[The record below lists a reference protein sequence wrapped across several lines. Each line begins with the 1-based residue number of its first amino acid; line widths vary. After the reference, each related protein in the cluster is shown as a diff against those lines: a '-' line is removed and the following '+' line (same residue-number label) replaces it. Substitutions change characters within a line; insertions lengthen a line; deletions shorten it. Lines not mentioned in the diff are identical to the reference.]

1 MVYIPLVKK
10 TKWIDL
16 SNEHKRLREEVEKD
30 LREGCCQKG
39 NIQPIMLQGAFGI
52 GKTNTLYYIFHYCW
66 EVLKTPALYMPLA
79 KIVDEVKKEA
89 KASDSGKVENNR
101 LSLILKKMIDEQIAL
116 LKSDNYDEIY
126 NVDFP
131 EFQSGDENVNLSLTD
146 YLKDFES
153 VSVVFDEKEEN
164 PFKDVVFNKD
174 VISSAITSGN
184 VPVLL
189 VDEFESKFYELKKI
203 VASSG
208 GGILRELFDQIVQT
222 HPFQLVIG
230 NGPASG
236 YEVAKDKGGDADSET
251 AANRRLKT
259 IPIPFPAS
267 SLLKRRFMEGCANG
281 YVNFIWWM
289 SRCRP
294 GHVQKLHDNVK
305 YDMLNGYKS
314 SEFVTQSIFN
324 EPIDEGGEDVTYLK
338 TSYFETIDSHLFPI
352 VKDLL
357 LDFEPC
363 ELTMEKD
370 YIDAFKNEN
379 DAKSFFCSD
388 ETINVEKVLC
398 PALKDDICLFLEKC
412 KNSEAKYLDVNYY
425 THLNK
430 YFSYILDACANKVGE
445 IAFNSPYKYAE
456 EALAD
461 SFLIPLLELT
471 YDFVSQYEDSE
482 APAIKEVRDFLLDCI
497 KHVEHSKEEEQ
508 IAEDFPELSNLFDGF
523 RANKCKGDKFY
534 IQFSLQALREIF
546 EQPIGSPILRYRGMS
561 LEEKLETVDF
571 QKTVLLTDSYDN
583 QIIVFVPIL
592 EEDKQ
597 DAYLSRLE
605 KYIASIENNLHENAK
620 KTLHVVYLQE
630 SEKIDSLK
638 TRITRTGD
646 ELLPIAK
653 YKKIVFELFDDYKF
667 NFGRQIQ
674 DFIDSVAKIVIA
686 GCACGDL
693 YSPNGMTC
701 EVRDVIT
708 KIKDS
713 SWTPQKEIRRIRR
726 TIEHYEKLVCEGDNA
741 ILKAIK
747 SKSLIDY
754 EDALTKAICDASEYE
769 DNIPCD
775 FTKIVDGKVT
785 DTRSKYIAQ
794 LYVLEKAGKS
804 GMGNNSLIELLKKI
818 GTQGD
823 LYFAPNEDKTLQT
836 LHFDQLKTA
845 LSDSEELSVFFEKY
859 NKDDRFIQNLLAFAG
874 SMVKETVATDIETL
888 YAFMN
893 DSIDN
898 HWIGT
903 YSDKLKYNCSK
914 AETLIKLLYLSKYVS
929 KMDSETLKE
938 SLISNLN
945 AKGAELNSTRVT
957 LTNSINEILTLLYT
971 QKPQRDNESQPF
983 FGYLHKLSEVGRLF
997 DDCQRVL
1004 REESDS
1010 MAALCIIDSVY
1021 SRLVD
1026 IVDSVNILSTQT
1038 TTVKN
1043 SLSSF
1048 QQSVNRLY
1056 QLPINEIYENKLA
1069 AKLINMK
1076 SPDASKNGFRGYN
1089 EDYCWANTRNTL
1101 KYYKDETKN
1110 VFTTK
1115 LNPIKNDT
1123 LKAND
1128 VSAFTNYLY
1137 RVFQSSTDIK
1147 TRLDSVLNLCRECK
1161 VLADDYTELKSQI
1174 ENLLKVEVNNG

>member
-1 MVYIPLVKK
+1 MAYIPLVKQ

-30 LREGCCQKG
+30 LRKGCCEKG

-66 EVLKTPALYMPLA
+66 EVLQTPALYLPLA

-89 KASDSGKVENNR
+89 KSNDSGKVENNR
-101 LSLILKKMIDEQIAL
+101 LSLILKKMIDEQINL
-116 LKSDNYDEIY
+116 LKSDNYDEVF

-146 YLKDFES
+146 YLKDFEP
-153 VSVVFDEKEEN
+153 VTVVLDEKEEN
-164 PFKDVVFNKD
+164 PFKDIVFNKD
-174 VISSAITSGN
+174 VINIAISSGN

-222 HPFQLVIG
+222 RACQVVIG

-267 SLLKRRFMEGCANG
+267 ALLKRRFMEGCANG

-305 YDMLNGYKS
+305 YDMLSGYKS
-314 SEFVTQSIFN
+314 SEFITQSIFN
-324 EPIDEGGEDVTYLK
+324 EPIDEGGEEVTYLK
-338 TSYFETIDSHLFPI
+338 TSFFETIDSHLFPI

-357 LDFEPC
+357 LDFEPR

-370 YIDAFKNEN
+370 YIDAFKDEIN
-379 DAKSFFCSD
+379 AKCFYCSD
-388 ETINVEKVLC
+388 ETINVEKELC
-398 PALKDDICLFLEKC
+398 PALKDDLSIFLDKC
-412 KNSEAKYLDVNYY
+412 KNSDAKYLDINYY

-430 YFSYILDACANKVGE
+430 YFSYILDACADKNGK

-508 IAEDFPELSNLFDGF
+508 IADDFPELSNLFDGF
-523 RANKCKGDKFY
+523 KANKSKGEEFY
-534 IQFSLQALREIF
+534 IQFSLRALREIF

-561 LEEKLETVDF
+561 LEQKLETIDF

-583 QIIVFVPIL
+583 QMIVFVPNL
-592 EEDKQ
+592 DEDKQ
-597 DAYLSRLE
+597 DAYISRLE
-605 KYIASIENNLHENAK
+605 MYIKSVEKDLHENAR
-620 KTLHVVYLQE
+620 KTLHIVYLQE
-630 SEKIDSLK
+630 SEKIDLLK
-638 TRITRTGD
+638 NRITRVGD

-674 DFIDSVAKIVIA
+674 DFVDSVAKIVIA
-686 GCACGDL
+686 GCACDDL
-693 YSPNGMTC
+693 YSLNGLTY

-713 SWTPQKEIRRIRR
+713 SWTPQKEIRR

-741 ILKAIK
+741 ILKAVK

-754 EDALTKAICDASEYE
+754 EDALSKAICDASDYE
-769 DNIPCD
+769 DNVPCD
-775 FTKIVDGKVT
+775 FTKVIDGKIT
-785 DTRSKYIAQ
+785 DARSKCIAL
-794 LYVLEKAGKS
+794 LYVLEKAGKTDNV
-804 GMGNNSLIELLKKI
+804 NNSMVELLRKV
-818 GTQGD
+818 GTQGA
-823 LYFAPNEDKTLQT
+823 LHFAPNEDKVLQS

-845 LSDSEELSVFFEKY
+845 LSDSEEIKDILGKY
-859 NKDDRFIQNLLAFAG
+859 NGDDRFIQNLFAFAG
-874 SMVKETVATDIETL
+874 SMVKETVATNIEAL

-893 DSIDN
+893 DSFDN
-898 HWIGT
+898 HWIAT
-903 YSDKLKYNCSK
+903 YSDKLKYNCPK
-914 AETLIKLLYLSKYVS
+914 AEILIKLLYLSNYVS
-929 KMDSETLKE
+929 KIDSAKLRE
-938 SLISNLN
+938 SLIANLT
-945 AKGAELNSTRVT
+945 AKGAELNATRAT
-957 LTNSINEILTLLYT
+957 LSESINEILTLLYT
-971 QKPQRDNESQPF
+971 QKPQRDNDSQPF
-983 FGYLHKLSEVGRLF
+983 FGYLQKLSDVGKLF
-997 DDCQRVL
+997 EDCQRVL

-1010 MAALCIIDSVY
+1010 IAALCVINSVY

-1026 IVDSVNILSTQT
+1026 IIDSVKILSTQT
-1038 TTVKN
+1038 TTIKN
-1043 SLSSF
+1043 SLSGF
-1048 QQSVNRLY
+1048 EQSIKRLY
-1056 QLPINEIYENKLA
+1056 QSPINEIYEDKLA

-1089 EDYCWANTRNTL
+1089 EDYCWATTRNTL
-1101 KYYKDETKN
+1101 KYHKDETKN

-1115 LNPIKNDT
+1115 LNPIKQET
-1123 LKAND
+1123 LKGND
-1128 VSAFTNYLY
+1128 VSVFTTYLS
-1137 RVFQSSTDIK
+1137 RVLQTTTDIK
-1147 TRLDSVLNLCRECK
+1147 TRLDSVLSL
-1161 VLADDYTELKSQI
+1161 
-1174 ENLLKVEVNNG
+1174 

>member
-1 MVYIPLVKK
+1 MVYIPLVKQ

-30 LREGCCQKG
+30 LRKGCCEKG

-66 EVLKTPALYMPLA
+66 EVLQTPALYLPLA

-89 KASDSGKVENNR
+89 KSNDSGKVENNR
-101 LSLILKKMIDEQIAL
+101 LSLILKKMIDEQINL
-116 LKSDNYDEIY
+116 LKSDNYDEVF

-146 YLKDFES
+146 YLKDFEP
-153 VSVVFDEKEEN
+153 VTVVLDEKEEN
-164 PFKDVVFNKD
+164 PFKDIVFNKD
-174 VISSAITSGN
+174 VINIAISSGN

-222 HPFQLVIG
+222 RPFQLVIG

-267 SLLKRRFMEGCANG
+267 ALLKRRFMEGCANG

-305 YDMLNGYKS
+305 YDMLSGYKS
-314 SEFVTQSIFN
+314 SEFITQSIFN
-324 EPIDEGGEDVTYLK
+324 EPIDEGGEEVTYLK
-338 TSYFETIDSHLFPI
+338 TSFFETIDSHLFPI

-357 LDFEPC
+357 LDFEPR

-370 YIDAFKNEN
+370 YIDAFKDEIN
-379 DAKSFFCSD
+379 AKCFYCSD
-388 ETINVEKVLC
+388 ETINVEKELC
-398 PALKDDICLFLEKC
+398 PALKDDLSIFLDKC
-412 KNSEAKYLDVNYY
+412 KNSDAKYLDINYY

-430 YFSYILDACANKVGE
+430 YFSYILDACADKNGK

-508 IAEDFPELSNLFDGF
+508 IADDFPELSNLFDGF
-523 RANKCKGDKFY
+523 KANKSKGEEFY
-534 IQFSLQALREIF
+534 IQFSLRALREIF

-561 LEEKLETVDF
+561 LEQKLETIDF

-583 QIIVFVPIL
+583 QMIVFVPNL
-592 EEDKQ
+592 DEDKQ
-597 DAYLSRLE
+597 DAYISRLE
-605 KYIASIENNLHENAK
+605 MYIKSVEKDLHENAR
-620 KTLHVVYLQE
+620 KTLHIVYLQE
-630 SEKIDSLK
+630 SEKIDLLK
-638 TRITRTGD
+638 NRITRVGD

-674 DFIDSVAKIVIA
+674 DFVDSVAKIVIA
-686 GCACGDL
+686 GCACDDL
-693 YSPNGMTC
+693 YSLNGLTY

-713 SWTPQKEIRRIRR
+713 SWTPQKEIRR

-741 ILKAIK
+741 ILKAVK

-754 EDALTKAICDASEYE
+754 EDALSKAICDASDYE
-769 DNIPCD
+769 DNVPCD
-775 FTKIVDGKVT
+775 FTKVIDGKIT
-785 DTRSKYIAQ
+785 DARSKCIAL
-794 LYVLEKAGKS
+794 LYVLEKAGKTDNV
-804 GMGNNSLIELLKKI
+804 NNSMVELLRKV
-818 GTQGD
+818 GTQGA
-823 LYFAPNEDKTLQT
+823 LHFAPNEDKVLQS

-845 LSDSEELSVFFEKY
+845 LSDSEEIKDILGKY
-859 NKDDRFIQNLLAFAG
+859 NGDDRFIQNLFAFAG
-874 SMVKETVATDIETL
+874 SMVKETVATNIEAL

-893 DSIDN
+893 DSFDN
-898 HWIGT
+898 HWIAT
-903 YSDKLKYNCSK
+903 YSDKMKYNCPK
-914 AETLIKLLYLSKYVS
+914 AEILIKLLYLSNYVS
-929 KMDSETLKE
+929 KIDSAKLRE
-938 SLISNLN
+938 SLIANLT
-945 AKGAELNSTRVT
+945 AKGAELNATRAT
-957 LTNSINEILTLLYT
+957 LSESINEILTLLYT
-971 QKPQRDNESQPF
+971 QKPQRDNDSQPF
-983 FGYLHKLSEVGRLF
+983 FGYLQKLSDVGKLF
-997 DDCQRVL
+997 EDCQRVL

-1010 MAALCIIDSVY
+1010 IAALCVINSVY

-1026 IVDSVNILSTQT
+1026 IIDSVKILSTQT
-1038 TTVKN
+1038 TTIKN
-1043 SLSSF
+1043 SLSGF
-1048 QQSVNRLY
+1048 EQSIKRLY
-1056 QLPINEIYENKLA
+1056 QSPINEIYEDKLA

-1089 EDYCWANTRNTL
+1089 EDYCWATTRNTL
-1101 KYYKDETKN
+1101 KYHKDETKN

-1115 LNPIKNDT
+1115 LNPIKQET
-1123 LKAND
+1123 LKGND
-1128 VSAFTNYLY
+1128 VSVFTTYLS
-1137 RVFQSSTDIK
+1137 RVLQTTTDIK
-1147 TRLDSVLNLCRECK
+1147 TRLDSVLSLCRECK
-1161 VLADDYTELKSQI
+1161 VLADDYTELKTQI
-1174 ENLLKVEVNNG
+1174 GNLLKFEENNG

>member
-1 MVYIPLVKK
+1 MAYIPLVKQ

-30 LREGCCQKG
+30 LRKGCCEKG

-66 EVLKTPALYMPLA
+66 EVLQTPALYLPLA

-89 KASDSGKVENNR
+89 KSNDSGKVENNR
-101 LSLILKKMIDEQIAL
+101 LSLILKKMIDEQINL
-116 LKSDNYDEIY
+116 LKSDNYDEVF

-146 YLKDFES
+146 YLKDFEP
-153 VSVVFDEKEEN
+153 VTVVLDEKEDN
-164 PFKDVVFNKD
+164 PFKDIVFNKD
-174 VISSAITSGN
+174 VINIAISSGN

-222 HPFQLVIG
+222 RPFLLVIG

-267 SLLKRRFMEGCANG
+267 ALLKRRFMEGCANG

-305 YDMLNGYKS
+305 YDMLSGYKS
-314 SEFVTQSIFN
+314 SEFITQSIFN
-324 EPIDEGGEDVTYLK
+324 EPIDEGGEEVTYLK
-338 TSYFETIDSHLFPI
+338 TSFFETIDSHLFPI

-357 LDFEPC
+357 LDFEPR

-370 YIDAFKNEN
+370 YIDAFKDEIN
-379 DAKSFFCSD
+379 AKCFYCSD
-388 ETINVEKVLC
+388 ETINVEKELC
-398 PALKDDICLFLEKC
+398 PALKDDLSIFLDKC
-412 KNSEAKYLDVNYY
+412 KNSDAKYLDINYY

-430 YFSYILDACANKVGE
+430 YFSYILDACADKNGK

-508 IAEDFPELSNLFDGF
+508 IADDFPELSNLFDGF
-523 RANKCKGDKFY
+523 KANKSKGEEFY
-534 IQFSLQALREIF
+534 IQFSLRALREIF

-561 LEEKLETVDF
+561 LEQKLETIDF

-583 QIIVFVPIL
+583 QMIVFVPNL
-592 EEDKQ
+592 DEDKQ
-597 DAYLSRLE
+597 DAYISRLE
-605 KYIASIENNLHENAK
+605 MYIKSVEKDLHENAR
-620 KTLHVVYLQE
+620 KTLHIVYLQE
-630 SEKIDSLK
+630 SEKIDLLK
-638 TRITRTGD
+638 NRITRVGD

-674 DFIDSVAKIVIA
+674 DFVDSVAKIVIA
-686 GCACGDL
+686 GCACDDL
-693 YSPNGMTC
+693 YSLNGLTY

-713 SWTPQKEIRRIRR
+713 SWTPQKEIRR

-741 ILKAIK
+741 ILKAVK

-754 EDALTKAICDASEYE
+754 EDALSKAICDASDYE
-769 DNIPCD
+769 DNVPCD
-775 FTKIVDGKVT
+775 FTKVIDGKIT
-785 DTRSKYIAQ
+785 DARSKCIAL
-794 LYVLEKAGKS
+794 LYVLEKAGKTDNV
-804 GMGNNSLIELLKKI
+804 NNSMVELLRKV
-818 GTQGD
+818 GTQGA
-823 LYFAPNEDKTLQT
+823 LHFAPNEDKVLQS

-845 LSDSEELSVFFEKY
+845 LSDSEEIKDILGKY
-859 NKDDRFIQNLLAFAG
+859 NGDDRFIQNLFAFAG
-874 SMVKETVATDIETL
+874 SMVKETVATNIEAL

-893 DSIDN
+893 DSFDN
-898 HWIGT
+898 HWIAT
-903 YSDKLKYNCSK
+903 YSDKLKYNCPK
-914 AETLIKLLYLSKYVS
+914 AEILIKLLYLSNYVS
-929 KMDSETLKE
+929 KIDSAKLRE
-938 SLISNLN
+938 SLIANLT
-945 AKGAELNSTRVT
+945 AKGAELNATRAT
-957 LTNSINEILTLLYT
+957 LSESINEILTLLYT
-971 QKPQRDNESQPF
+971 QKPQRDNDSQPF
-983 FGYLHKLSEVGRLF
+983 FGYLQKLSDVGKLF
-997 DDCQRVL
+997 EDCQRVL

-1010 MAALCIIDSVY
+1010 IAALCVINSVY

-1026 IVDSVNILSTQT
+1026 IIDSVKILSTQT
-1038 TTVKN
+1038 TTIKN
-1043 SLSSF
+1043 SLSGF
-1048 QQSVNRLY
+1048 EQSIKRLY
-1056 QLPINEIYENKLA
+1056 QSPINEIYEDKLA

-1089 EDYCWANTRNTL
+1089 EDYCWATTRNTL
-1101 KYYKDETKN
+1101 KYHKDETKN

-1115 LNPIKNDT
+1115 LNPIKQET
-1123 LKAND
+1123 LKGND
-1128 VSAFTNYLY
+1128 VSVFTTYLS
-1137 RVFQSSTDIK
+1137 RVLQTTTDIK
-1147 TRLDSVLNLCRECK
+1147 TRLDSVLSLCRECK
-1161 VLADDYTELKSQI
+1161 VLADDYTELKTQI
-1174 ENLLKVEVNNG
+1174 GNLLKFEENNG

>member
-1 MVYIPLVKK
+1 MAYIPLVKQ

-30 LREGCCQKG
+30 LRKGCCEKG

-66 EVLKTPALYMPLA
+66 EVLQTPALYLPLA

-89 KASDSGKVENNR
+89 KSNDSGKVENNR
-101 LSLILKKMIDEQIAL
+101 LSLILKKMIDEQINL
-116 LKSDNYDEIY
+116 LKSDNYDEVF

-146 YLKDFES
+146 YLKDFEP
-153 VSVVFDEKEEN
+153 VTVVLDEKEDN
-164 PFKDVVFNKD
+164 PFKDIVFNKD
-174 VISSAITSGN
+174 VINIAISSGN

-222 HPFQLVIG
+222 RPFQLVIG

-267 SLLKRRFMEGCANG
+267 ALLKRRFMEGCANG

-305 YDMLNGYKS
+305 YDMLSGYKS
-314 SEFVTQSIFN
+314 SEFITQSIFN
-324 EPIDEGGEDVTYLK
+324 EPIDEGGEEVTYLK
-338 TSYFETIDSHLFPI
+338 TSFFETIDSHLFPI

-357 LDFEPC
+357 LDFEPR

-370 YIDAFKNEN
+370 YIDAFKDEIN
-379 DAKSFFCSD
+379 AKCFYCSD
-388 ETINVEKVLC
+388 ETINVEKELC
-398 PALKDDICLFLEKC
+398 PALKDDLSIFLDKC
-412 KNSEAKYLDVNYY
+412 KNSDAKYLDINYY

-430 YFSYILDACANKVGE
+430 YFSYILDACADKNGK

-508 IAEDFPELSNLFDGF
+508 IADDFPELSNLFDGF
-523 RANKCKGDKFY
+523 KANKSKGEEFY
-534 IQFSLQALREIF
+534 IQFSLRALREIF

-561 LEEKLETVDF
+561 LEQKLETIDF

-583 QIIVFVPIL
+583 QMIVFVPNL

-597 DAYLSRLE
+597 DAYISRLE
-605 KYIASIENNLHENAK
+605 MYIKSIEKDLHENAR
-620 KTLHVVYLQE
+620 KTLHIVYLQE
-630 SEKIDSLK
+630 SEKIDLLK
-638 TRITRTGD
+638 NRITRVGD

-674 DFIDSVAKIVIA
+674 DFVDSVAKIVIA
-686 GCACGDL
+686 GCACDDL
-693 YSPNGMTC
+693 YSLNGLTY

-713 SWTPQKEIRRIRR
+713 SWTPQKEIRR

-741 ILKAIK
+741 ILKAVK

-754 EDALTKAICDASEYE
+754 EDALSKAICDASDYE
-769 DNIPCD
+769 DNVPCD
-775 FTKIVDGKVT
+775 FTKVIDGKIT
-785 DTRSKYIAQ
+785 DARSKCIAL
-794 LYVLEKAGKS
+794 LYVLEKAGKTDNV
-804 GMGNNSLIELLKKI
+804 NNSMVELLRKV
-818 GTQGD
+818 GTQGA
-823 LYFAPNEDKTLQT
+823 LHFAPNEDKVLQS

-845 LSDSEELSVFFEKY
+845 LSDSEEIKDILGKY
-859 NKDDRFIQNLLAFAG
+859 NGDDRFIQNLFAFAG
-874 SMVKETVATDIETL
+874 SMVKETVATNIEAL

-893 DSIDN
+893 DSFDN
-898 HWIGT
+898 HWIAT
-903 YSDKLKYNCSK
+903 YSDKMKYNCPK
-914 AETLIKLLYLSKYVS
+914 AEILIKLLYLSNYVS
-929 KMDSETLKE
+929 KIDSAKLRE
-938 SLISNLN
+938 SLIANLT
-945 AKGAELNSTRVT
+945 AKGAELNATRAT
-957 LTNSINEILTLLYT
+957 LSESINEILTLLYT
-971 QKPQRDNESQPF
+971 QKPQRDNDSQPF
-983 FGYLHKLSEVGRLF
+983 FGYLQKLSDVGKLF
-997 DDCQRVL
+997 EDCQRVL

-1010 MAALCIIDSVY
+1010 IAALCVINSVY

-1026 IVDSVNILSTQT
+1026 IIDSVKILSTQT
-1038 TTVKN
+1038 TTIKN
-1043 SLSSF
+1043 SLSGF
-1048 QQSVNRLY
+1048 EQSIKRLY
-1056 QLPINEIYENKLA
+1056 QSPINEIYEDKLA

-1089 EDYCWANTRNTL
+1089 EDYCWATTRNTL
-1101 KYYKDETKN
+1101 KYHKDETKN

-1115 LNPIKNDT
+1115 LNPIKQEI
-1123 LKAND
+1123 LKGND
-1128 VSAFTNYLY
+1128 VSVFTTYLS
-1137 RVFQSSTDIK
+1137 RVLQTTTDIK
-1147 TRLDSVLNLCRECK
+1147 TRLDSVLSLCRECK
-1161 VLADDYTELKSQI
+1161 VLADDYTELKTQI
-1174 ENLLKVEVNNG
+1174 GNLLKFEENNG

>member
-1 MVYIPLVKK
+1 MAYIPLVKQ

-30 LREGCCQKG
+30 LRKGCCEKG

-66 EVLKTPALYMPLA
+66 EVLQTPALYLPLA

-89 KASDSGKVENNR
+89 KSNDSGKVENNR
-101 LSLILKKMIDEQIAL
+101 LSLILKKMIDEQINL
-116 LKSDNYDEIY
+116 LKSDNYDEVF

-146 YLKDFES
+146 YLKDFEP
-153 VSVVFDEKEEN
+153 VTVVLDEKEDN
-164 PFKDVVFNKD
+164 PFKDIVFNKD
-174 VISSAITSGN
+174 VINIAISSGN

-222 HPFQLVIG
+222 RPFLLVIG

-267 SLLKRRFMEGCANG
+267 ALLKRRFMEGCANG

-305 YDMLNGYKS
+305 YDMLSGYKS
-314 SEFVTQSIFN
+314 SEFITQSIFN
-324 EPIDEGGEDVTYLK
+324 EPIDEGGEEVTYLK
-338 TSYFETIDSHLFPI
+338 TSFFETIDSHLFPI

-357 LDFEPC
+357 LDFEPR

-370 YIDAFKNEN
+370 YIDAFKDEIN
-379 DAKSFFCSD
+379 AKCFYCSD
-388 ETINVEKVLC
+388 ETINVEKELC
-398 PALKDDICLFLEKC
+398 PALKDDLSIFLDKC
-412 KNSEAKYLDVNYY
+412 KNSDAKYLDINYY

-430 YFSYILDACANKVGE
+430 YFSYILDACADKNGK

-508 IAEDFPELSNLFDGF
+508 IADDFPELSNLFDGF
-523 RANKCKGDKFY
+523 KANKSKGEEFY
-534 IQFSLQALREIF
+534 IQFSLRALREIF

-561 LEEKLETVDF
+561 LEQKLETIDF

-583 QIIVFVPIL
+583 QMIVFVPNL

-597 DAYLSRLE
+597 DAYISRLE
-605 KYIASIENNLHENAK
+605 MYIKSVEKDLHENAR
-620 KTLHVVYLQE
+620 KTLHIVYLQE
-630 SEKIDSLK
+630 SEKIDLLK
-638 TRITRTGD
+638 NRITRVGD

-674 DFIDSVAKIVIA
+674 DFVDSVAKIVIA
-686 GCACGDL
+686 GCACDDL
-693 YSPNGMTC
+693 YSLNGLTY

-713 SWTPQKEIRRIRR
+713 SWTPQKEIRR

-741 ILKAIK
+741 ILKAVK

-754 EDALTKAICDASEYE
+754 EDALSKAICDASDYE
-769 DNIPCD
+769 DNVPCD
-775 FTKIVDGKVT
+775 FTKVIDGKIT
-785 DTRSKYIAQ
+785 DARSKCIAL
-794 LYVLEKAGKS
+794 LYVLEKAGKTDNV
-804 GMGNNSLIELLKKI
+804 NNSMVELLRKV
-818 GTQGD
+818 GTQGA
-823 LYFAPNEDKTLQT
+823 LHFAPNEDKVLQS

-845 LSDSEELSVFFEKY
+845 LSDSEEIKDILGKY
-859 NKDDRFIQNLLAFAG
+859 NGDDRFIQNLFAFAG
-874 SMVKETVATDIETL
+874 SMVKETVATNIEAL

-893 DSIDN
+893 DSFDN
-898 HWIGT
+898 HWIAT
-903 YSDKLKYNCSK
+903 YSDKMKYNCPK
-914 AETLIKLLYLSKYVS
+914 AEILIKLLYLSNYVS
-929 KMDSETLKE
+929 KIDSAKLRE
-938 SLISNLN
+938 SLIANLT
-945 AKGAELNSTRVT
+945 AKGAELNATRAT
-957 LTNSINEILTLLYT
+957 LSESINEILTLLYT
-971 QKPQRDNESQPF
+971 QKPQRDNDSQPF
-983 FGYLHKLSEVGRLF
+983 FGYLQKLSDVGKLF
-997 DDCQRVL
+997 EDCQRVL

-1010 MAALCIIDSVY
+1010 IAALCVINSVY

-1026 IVDSVNILSTQT
+1026 IIDSVKILSTQT
-1038 TTVKN
+1038 TTIKN
-1043 SLSSF
+1043 SLSGF
-1048 QQSVNRLY
+1048 EQSIKRLY
-1056 QLPINEIYENKLA
+1056 QSPINEIYEDKLA

-1076 SPDASKNGFRGYN
+1076 SPYASKNGFRGYN
-1089 EDYCWANTRNTL
+1089 EDYCWATTCNTL
-1101 KYYKDETKN
+1101 KYHKDETKN

-1115 LNPIKNDT
+1115 LNPIKQET
-1123 LKAND
+1123 LKGND
-1128 VSAFTNYLY
+1128 VSVFTTYLS
-1137 RVFQSSTDIK
+1137 RVLQTTTDIK
-1147 TRLDSVLNLCRECK
+1147 TRLDSVLSLCRECK
-1161 VLADDYTELKSQI
+1161 VLADDYTELKTQI
-1174 ENLLKVEVNNG
+1174 GNLLKFEENNG

>member
-1 MVYIPLVKK
+1 MAYIPLVKQ

-30 LREGCCQKG
+30 LRKGCCEKG

-66 EVLKTPALYMPLA
+66 EVLQTPALYLPLA

-89 KASDSGKVENNR
+89 KSNDSGKVENNR
-101 LSLILKKMIDEQIAL
+101 LSLILKKMIDEQINL
-116 LKSDNYDEIY
+116 LKSDNYDEVF

-146 YLKDFES
+146 YLKDFEP
-153 VSVVFDEKEEN
+153 VTVVLDEKEEN
-164 PFKDVVFNKD
+164 PFKDIVFNKD
-174 VISSAITSGN
+174 VINIAISSGN

-222 HPFQLVIG
+222 RPFQLVIG

-267 SLLKRRFMEGCANG
+267 ALLKRRFMEGCANG

-305 YDMLNGYKS
+305 YDMLSGYKS
-314 SEFVTQSIFN
+314 SEFITQSIFN
-324 EPIDEGGEDVTYLK
+324 EPIDEGGEEVTYLK
-338 TSYFETIDSHLFPI
+338 TSFFETIDSHLFPI

-357 LDFEPC
+357 LDFEPR

-370 YIDAFKNEN
+370 YIDAFKDEIN
-379 DAKSFFCSD
+379 AKCFYCSD
-388 ETINVEKVLC
+388 ETINVEKELC
-398 PALKDDICLFLEKC
+398 PALKDDLSIFLDKC
-412 KNSEAKYLDVNYY
+412 KNSDAKYLDINYY

-430 YFSYILDACANKVGE
+430 YFSYILDACADKNGK

-508 IAEDFPELSNLFDGF
+508 IADDFPELSNLFDGF
-523 RANKCKGDKFY
+523 KANKSKGEEFY
-534 IQFSLQALREIF
+534 IQFSLRALREIF

-561 LEEKLETVDF
+561 LEQKLETIDF

-583 QIIVFVPIL
+583 QMIVFVPNL
-592 EEDKQ
+592 DEDKQ
-597 DAYLSRLE
+597 DAYISRLE
-605 KYIASIENNLHENAK
+605 MYIKSVEKDLHENAR
-620 KTLHVVYLQE
+620 KTLHIVYLQE
-630 SEKIDSLK
+630 SEKIDLLK
-638 TRITRTGD
+638 NRITRVGD

-674 DFIDSVAKIVIA
+674 DFVDSVAKIVIA
-686 GCACGDL
+686 GCACDDL
-693 YSPNGMTC
+693 YSLNGLTY

-713 SWTPQKEIRRIRR
+713 SWTPQKEIRR

-741 ILKAIK
+741 ILKAVK

-754 EDALTKAICDASEYE
+754 EDALSKAICDASDYE
-769 DNIPCD
+769 DNVPCD
-775 FTKIVDGKVT
+775 FTKVIDGKIT
-785 DTRSKYIAQ
+785 DARSKCIAL
-794 LYVLEKAGKS
+794 LYVLEKAGKTDNV
-804 GMGNNSLIELLKKI
+804 NNSMVELLRKV
-818 GTQGD
+818 GTQGA
-823 LYFAPNEDKTLQT
+823 LHFAPNEDKVLQS

-845 LSDSEELSVFFEKY
+845 LSDSEEIKDILGKY
-859 NKDDRFIQNLLAFAG
+859 NGDDRFIQNLFAFAG
-874 SMVKETVATDIETL
+874 SMVKETVATNIEAL

-893 DSIDN
+893 DSFDN
-898 HWIGT
+898 HWIAT
-903 YSDKLKYNCSK
+903 YSDKLKYNCPK
-914 AETLIKLLYLSKYVS
+914 AEILIKLLYLSNYVS
-929 KMDSETLKE
+929 KIDSAKLRE
-938 SLISNLN
+938 SLIANLT
-945 AKGAELNSTRVT
+945 AKGAELNATRAT
-957 LTNSINEILTLLYT
+957 LSESINEILTLLYT
-971 QKPQRDNESQPF
+971 QKPQRDNDSQPF
-983 FGYLHKLSEVGRLF
+983 FGYLQKLSDVGKLF
-997 DDCQRVL
+997 EDCQRVL

-1010 MAALCIIDSVY
+1010 IAALCVINSVY

-1026 IVDSVNILSTQT
+1026 IIDSVKILSTQT
-1038 TTVKN
+1038 TTIKN
-1043 SLSSF
+1043 SLSGF
-1048 QQSVNRLY
+1048 EQSIKRLY
-1056 QLPINEIYENKLA
+1056 QSPINEIYEDKLA

-1089 EDYCWANTRNTL
+1089 EDYCWATTRNTL
-1101 KYYKDETKN
+1101 KYHKDETKN

-1115 LNPIKNDT
+1115 LNPIKQET
-1123 LKAND
+1123 LKGND
-1128 VSAFTNYLY
+1128 VSVFTTYLS
-1137 RVFQSSTDIK
+1137 RVLQTTTDIK
-1147 TRLDSVLNLCRECK
+1147 TRLDSVLSLCRECK
-1161 VLADDYTELKSQI
+1161 VLADDYT
-1174 ENLLKVEVNNG
+1174 

>member
-1 MVYIPLVKK
+1 MAYIPLVKQ

-30 LREGCCQKG
+30 LRKGCCEKG

-66 EVLKTPALYMPLA
+66 EVLQTPALYLPLA

-89 KASDSGKVENNR
+89 KSNDSGKVENNR
-101 LSLILKKMIDEQIAL
+101 LSLILKKMIDEQINL
-116 LKSDNYDEIY
+116 LKSDNYDEVF

-146 YLKDFES
+146 YLKDFEP
-153 VSVVFDEKEEN
+153 VTVVLDEKEDN
-164 PFKDVVFNKD
+164 PFKDIVFNKD
-174 VISSAITSGN
+174 VINIAISSGN

-222 HPFQLVIG
+222 RPFLLVIG

-267 SLLKRRFMEGCANG
+267 ALLKRRFMEGCANG

-305 YDMLNGYKS
+305 YDMLSGYKS
-314 SEFVTQSIFN
+314 SEFITQSIFN
-324 EPIDEGGEDVTYLK
+324 EPIDEGGEEVTYLK
-338 TSYFETIDSHLFPI
+338 TSFFETIDSHLFPI

-357 LDFEPC
+357 LDFEPR

-370 YIDAFKNEN
+370 YIDAFKDEIN
-379 DAKSFFCSD
+379 AKCFYCSD
-388 ETINVEKVLC
+388 ETINVEKELY
-398 PALKDDICLFLEKC
+398 PALKDDLSIFLDKC
-412 KNSEAKYLDVNYY
+412 KNSDAKYLDINYY

-430 YFSYILDACANKVGE
+430 YFSYILDACADKNGK

-497 KHVEHSKEEEQ
+497 KHVDHSKEEEQ
-508 IAEDFPELSNLFDGF
+508 IADDFPELSNLFDGF
-523 RANKCKGDKFY
+523 KANKSKGEEFY
-534 IQFSLQALREIF
+534 IQFSLRALREIF

-561 LEEKLETVDF
+561 LEQKLETIDF

-583 QIIVFVPIL
+583 QMIVFVPNL

-597 DAYLSRLE
+597 DAYISRLE
-605 KYIASIENNLHENAK
+605 MYIKSVEKDLHENAR
-620 KTLHVVYLQE
+620 KTLHIVYLQE
-630 SEKIDSLK
+630 SEKIDLLK
-638 TRITRTGD
+638 NRITRVGD

-674 DFIDSVAKIVIA
+674 DFVDSVAKIVIA
-686 GCACGDL
+686 GCACDDL
-693 YSPNGMTC
+693 YSLNGLTY

-713 SWTPQKEIRRIRR
+713 SWTPQKEIRR

-741 ILKAIK
+741 ILKAVK

-754 EDALTKAICDASEYE
+754 EDALSKAICDASDYE
-769 DNIPCD
+769 DNVPCD
-775 FTKIVDGKVT
+775 FTKVIDGKIT
-785 DTRSKYIAQ
+785 DARSKCIAL
-794 LYVLEKAGKS
+794 LYVLEKAGKTDNV
-804 GMGNNSLIELLKKI
+804 NNSMVELLRKV
-818 GTQGD
+818 GTQGA
-823 LYFAPNEDKTLQT
+823 LHFAPNEDKVLQS

-845 LSDSEELSVFFEKY
+845 LSDSEEIKDILGKY
-859 NKDDRFIQNLLAFAG
+859 NGDDRFIQNLFAFAG
-874 SMVKETVATDIETL
+874 SMVKETVATNIEAL

-893 DSIDN
+893 DSFDN
-898 HWIGT
+898 HWIAT
-903 YSDKLKYNCSK
+903 YSDKLKYNCPK
-914 AETLIKLLYLSKYVS
+914 AEILIKLLYLSNYVS
-929 KMDSETLKE
+929 KIDSAKLRE
-938 SLISNLN
+938 SLIANLT
-945 AKGAELNSTRVT
+945 AKGAELNATRAT
-957 LTNSINEILTLLYT
+957 LSESINEILTLLYT
-971 QKPQRDNESQPF
+971 QKPQRDNDSQPF
-983 FGYLHKLSEVGRLF
+983 FGYLQKLSDVGKLF
-997 DDCQRVL
+997 EDCQRVL

-1010 MAALCIIDSVY
+1010 IAALCVINSVY

-1026 IVDSVNILSTQT
+1026 IIDSVKILSTQT
-1038 TTVKN
+1038 TTIKN
-1043 SLSSF
+1043 SLSGF
-1048 QQSVNRLY
+1048 EQSIKRLY
-1056 QLPINEIYENKLA
+1056 QSPINEIYEDKLA

-1089 EDYCWANTRNTL
+1089 EDYCWATTRNTL
-1101 KYYKDETKN
+1101 KYHKDETKN

-1115 LNPIKNDT
+1115 LNPIKQET
-1123 LKAND
+1123 LKGND
-1128 VSAFTNYLY
+1128 VSVFTTYLS
-1137 RVFQSSTDIK
+1137 RVLQTTTDIK
-1147 TRLDSVLNLCRECK
+1147 TRLDSVLSLCRECK
-1161 VLADDYTELKSQI
+1161 VLADDYTELKTQI
-1174 ENLLKVEVNNG
+1174 GNLLKFEENNG

>member
-1 MVYIPLVKK
+1 MVYIPLVKQ

-30 LREGCCQKG
+30 LRKGCCEKG
-39 NIQPIMLQGAFGI
+39 NIQPIMLQGSFGI

-66 EVLKTPALYMPLA
+66 EVLQTPALYLPLA

-89 KASDSGKVENNR
+89 KSNDSGKVENNR
-101 LSLILKKMIDEQIAL
+101 LSLILKKMIDEQINL
-116 LKSDNYDEIY
+116 LKSDNYDEVF

-146 YLKDFES
+146 YLKDFEP
-153 VSVVFDEKEEN
+153 VTVVLDEKEDN
-164 PFKDVVFNKD
+164 PFKDIVFNKD
-174 VISSAITSGN
+174 VINIAISSGN

-222 HPFQLVIG
+222 RPFQLVIG

-267 SLLKRRFMEGCANG
+267 ALLKRRFMEGCANG

-305 YDMLNGYKS
+305 YDMLSGYKS
-314 SEFVTQSIFN
+314 SEFITQSIFN
-324 EPIDEGGEDVTYLK
+324 EPIDEGGEEVTYLK
-338 TSYFETIDSHLFPI
+338 TSFFETIDSHLFPI

-357 LDFEPC
+357 LDFEPR

-370 YIDAFKNEN
+370 YIDAFKDEIN
-379 DAKSFFCSD
+379 AKCFYCSD
-388 ETINVEKVLC
+388 ETINVEKELC
-398 PALKDDICLFLEKC
+398 PALKDDLSIFLDKC
-412 KNSEAKYLDVNYY
+412 KNSDAKYLDINYY

-430 YFSYILDACANKVGE
+430 YFSYILDACADKNGK

-497 KHVEHSKEEEQ
+497 KHVEHSKKEEQ
-508 IAEDFPELSNLFDGF
+508 IADDFPELSNLFDGF
-523 RANKCKGDKFY
+523 KANKSKGEEFY
-534 IQFSLQALREIF
+534 IQFSLRALREIF

-561 LEEKLETVDF
+561 LEQKLETIDF

-583 QIIVFVPIL
+583 QMIVFVPNL
-592 EEDKQ
+592 DEDKQ
-597 DAYLSRLE
+597 DAYISRLE
-605 KYIASIENNLHENAK
+605 MYIKSVEKDLHENAR
-620 KTLHVVYLQE
+620 KTLHIVYLQE
-630 SEKIDSLK
+630 SEKIDLLK
-638 TRITRTGD
+638 NRITRVGD

-674 DFIDSVAKIVIA
+674 DFVDSVAKIVIA
-686 GCACGDL
+686 GCACDDL
-693 YSPNGMTC
+693 YSLNGLTY

-713 SWTPQKEIRRIRR
+713 SWTPQKEIRR

-741 ILKAIK
+741 ILKAVK

-754 EDALTKAICDASEYE
+754 EDALSKAICDASDYE
-769 DNIPCD
+769 DNVPCD
-775 FTKIVDGKVT
+775 FTKVIDGKIT
-785 DTRSKYIAQ
+785 DARSKCIAL
-794 LYVLEKAGKS
+794 LYVLEKAGKTDNV
-804 GMGNNSLIELLKKI
+804 NNSMVELLRKV
-818 GTQGD
+818 GTQGA
-823 LYFAPNEDKTLQT
+823 LHFAPNEDKVLQS

-845 LSDSEELSVFFEKY
+845 LSDSEEIKDILGKY
-859 NKDDRFIQNLLAFAG
+859 NGDDRFIQNLFAFAG
-874 SMVKETVATDIETL
+874 SMVKETVATNIEAL

-893 DSIDN
+893 DSFDN
-898 HWIGT
+898 HWIAT
-903 YSDKLKYNCSK
+903 YSDKMKYNCPK
-914 AETLIKLLYLSKYVS
+914 AEILIKLLYLSNYVS
-929 KMDSETLKE
+929 KIDSAKLRE
-938 SLISNLN
+938 SLIANLT
-945 AKGAELNSTRVT
+945 AKGAELNATRAT
-957 LTNSINEILTLLYT
+957 LSESINEILTLLYT
-971 QKPQRDNESQPF
+971 QKPQRDNDSQPF
-983 FGYLHKLSEVGRLF
+983 FGYLQKLSDVGKLF
-997 DDCQRVL
+997 EDCQRVL

-1010 MAALCIIDSVY
+1010 IAALCVINSVY

-1026 IVDSVNILSTQT
+1026 IIDSVKILSTQT
-1038 TTVKN
+1038 TTIKN
-1043 SLSSF
+1043 SLSGF
-1048 QQSVNRLY
+1048 EQSIKRLY
-1056 QLPINEIYENKLA
+1056 QSPINEIYEDKLA

-1089 EDYCWANTRNTL
+1089 EDYCWATTRNTL
-1101 KYYKDETKN
+1101 KYHKDETKN

-1115 LNPIKNDT
+1115 LNPIKQET
-1123 LKAND
+1123 LKGND
-1128 VSAFTNYLY
+1128 VSVFTTYLS
-1137 RVFQSSTDIK
+1137 RVLQTTTDIK
-1147 TRLDSVLNLCRECK
+1147 TRLDSVLSLCRECK
-1161 VLADDYTELKSQI
+1161 VLADDYTELKTQI
-1174 ENLLKVEVNNG
+1174 GNLLKFEENNG

>member
-1 MVYIPLVKK
+1 MAYIPLVKQ

-30 LREGCCQKG
+30 LRKGCCEKG

-66 EVLKTPALYMPLA
+66 EVLQTPALYLPLA

-89 KASDSGKVENNR
+89 KSNDSGKVENNR
-101 LSLILKKMIDEQIAL
+101 LSLILKKMIDEQINL
-116 LKSDNYDEIY
+116 LKSDNYDEVF

-146 YLKDFES
+146 YLKDFEP
-153 VSVVFDEKEEN
+153 VTVVLDEKEEN
-164 PFKDVVFNKD
+164 PFKDIVFNKD
-174 VISSAITSGN
+174 VINIAISSGN

-208 GGILRELFDQIVQT
+208 GGILRELFEQIVQT
-222 HPFQLVIG
+222 RPFQLVIG

-267 SLLKRRFMEGCANG
+267 ALLKRRFMEGCANG

-305 YDMLNGYKS
+305 YDMLSGYKS
-314 SEFVTQSIFN
+314 SEFITQSIFN
-324 EPIDEGGEDVTYLK
+324 EPIDEGGEEVTYLK
-338 TSYFETIDSHLFPI
+338 TSFFETIDSHLFPI

-357 LDFEPC
+357 LDFEPR

-370 YIDAFKNEN
+370 YIDAFKDEIN
-379 DAKSFFCSD
+379 AKCFYCSD
-388 ETINVEKVLC
+388 ETINVEKELC
-398 PALKDDICLFLEKC
+398 PALKDDLSIFLDKC
-412 KNSEAKYLDVNYY
+412 KNSDAKYLDINYY

-430 YFSYILDACANKVGE
+430 YFSYILDACADKNGK

-508 IAEDFPELSNLFDGF
+508 IADDFPELSNLFDGF
-523 RANKCKGDKFY
+523 KANKSKGEEFY
-534 IQFSLQALREIF
+534 IQFSLRALREIF

-561 LEEKLETVDF
+561 LEQKLETIDF

-583 QIIVFVPIL
+583 QMIVFVPNL
-592 EEDKQ
+592 DEDKQ
-597 DAYLSRLE
+597 DAYISRLE
-605 KYIASIENNLHENAK
+605 MYIKSVEKDLHENAR
-620 KTLHVVYLQE
+620 KTLHIVYLQE
-630 SEKIDSLK
+630 SEKIDLLK
-638 TRITRTGD
+638 NRITRVGD

-674 DFIDSVAKIVIA
+674 DFVDSVAKIVIA
-686 GCACGDL
+686 GCACDDL
-693 YSPNGMTC
+693 YSLNGLTY

-713 SWTPQKEIRRIRR
+713 SWTPQKEIRR

-741 ILKAIK
+741 ILKAVK

-754 EDALTKAICDASEYE
+754 EDALSKAICDASDYE
-769 DNIPCD
+769 DNVPCD
-775 FTKIVDGKVT
+775 FTKVIDGKIT
-785 DTRSKYIAQ
+785 DARSKCIAL
-794 LYVLEKAGKS
+794 LYVLEKAGKTDNV
-804 GMGNNSLIELLKKI
+804 NNSMVELLRKV
-818 GTQGD
+818 GTQGA
-823 LYFAPNEDKTLQT
+823 LHFAPNEDKVLQS

-845 LSDSEELSVFFEKY
+845 LSDSEEIKDILGKY
-859 NKDDRFIQNLLAFAG
+859 NGDDRFIQNLFAFAG
-874 SMVKETVATDIETL
+874 SMVKETVATNIEAL

-893 DSIDN
+893 DSFDN
-898 HWIGT
+898 HWIAT
-903 YSDKLKYNCSK
+903 YSDKLKYNCPK
-914 AETLIKLLYLSKYVS
+914 AEILIKLLYLSNYVS
-929 KMDSETLKE
+929 KIDSAKLRE
-938 SLISNLN
+938 SLIANLT
-945 AKGAELNSTRVT
+945 AKGAELNATRAT
-957 LTNSINEILTLLYT
+957 LSESINEILTLLYT
-971 QKPQRDNESQPF
+971 QKPQRDNDSQPF
-983 FGYLHKLSEVGRLF
+983 FGYLQKLSDVGKLF
-997 DDCQRVL
+997 EDCQRVL

-1010 MAALCIIDSVY
+1010 IAALCVINSVY

-1026 IVDSVNILSTQT
+1026 IIDSVKILSTQT
-1038 TTVKN
+1038 TTIKN
-1043 SLSSF
+1043 SLSGF
-1048 QQSVNRLY
+1048 EQSIKRLY
-1056 QLPINEIYENKLA
+1056 QSPINEIYEDKLA

-1089 EDYCWANTRNTL
+1089 EDYCWATTRNTL
-1101 KYYKDETKN
+1101 KYHKDETKN

-1115 LNPIKNDT
+1115 LNPIKQET
-1123 LKAND
+1123 LKGND
-1128 VSAFTNYLY
+1128 VSVFTTYLS
-1137 RVFQSSTDIK
+1137 RVLQTTTDIK
-1147 TRLDSVLNLCRECK
+1147 TRLDSVLSLCRECK
-1161 VLADDYTELKSQI
+1161 VLADDYTELKTQI
-1174 ENLLKVEVNNG
+1174 GNLLKFEENNG